1 MNKDLIEKLKHNLTK
16 HQLLTT
22 EQREVFTEVRVEN
35 CEFLANNGFWVYCEK
50 GTPFKR
56 QGRYRIRSGYQQEPD
71 TERCEVKVL
80 EANLS
85 DTTVKMWPRLTYM
98 RSGRRYNN
106 LHEALDDPDY
116 AGCEDK
122 NGTLMAMREGFED
135 SNAPLDI
142 PKFVLFR
149 KG

>member
-22 EQREVFTEVRVEN
+22 EQREVFTEVRIEN

-50 GTPFKR
+50 GTPFER
-56 QGRYRIRSGYQQEPD
+56 RGRYRIRSGYQQEPD
-71 TERCEVKVL
+71 TERCEVEVKVS
-80 EANLS
+80 E
-85 DTTVKMWPRLTYM
+85 TKWPRLTYI
-98 RSGRRYNN
+98 RSRRGYN

-122 NGTLMAMREGFED
+122 NGTLMAMRQGFED